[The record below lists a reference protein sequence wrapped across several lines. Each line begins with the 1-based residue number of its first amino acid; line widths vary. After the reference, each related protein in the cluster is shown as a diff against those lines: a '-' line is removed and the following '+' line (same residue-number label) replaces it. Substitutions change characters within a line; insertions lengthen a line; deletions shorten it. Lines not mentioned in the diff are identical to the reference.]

1 MANEIKLSDFK
12 QQVERTVYF
21 TFTNKKGEKTTLTV
35 CRGIRPTHGKY
46 SKVYNFQYW
55 QCQINVE
62 GRDLNHNIVSSQGP
76 ISDEEGILHLDG
88 EQPVFYCN
96 NTDGTRLAITIPAD
110 IATLAHEF
118 IHFETSHES
127 FL

>member
-1 MANEIKLSDFK
+1 MANKIKISDFK

-35 CRGIRPTHGKY
+35 CRGIRQTPGKARA
-46 SKVYNFQYW
+46 FQYW

-62 GRDLNHNIVSSQGP
+62 GRDLNHNMVSSQGP
-76 ISDEEGILHLDG
+76 ISDEEGILYLDG

-96 NTDGTRLAITIPAD
+96 TTDGTRLAITIPAD
-110 IATLAHEF
+110 IAILAHDF